1 MMFALLGVL
10 VDQLQHPP
18 APLDVGH
25 PGGGLA
31 PPVGEGGHGA
41 VHHDLGSSVNV
52 LVIQSR
58 LGSDLLDSAG
68 LDLLQSGLR

>member
-1 MMFALLGVL
+1 MKFVLLGVL

-41 VHHDLGSSVNV
+41 VHHDLGRPVNV
-52 LVIQSR
+52 LVVQPR
-58 LGSDLLDSAG
+58 LGSDLLDSPG